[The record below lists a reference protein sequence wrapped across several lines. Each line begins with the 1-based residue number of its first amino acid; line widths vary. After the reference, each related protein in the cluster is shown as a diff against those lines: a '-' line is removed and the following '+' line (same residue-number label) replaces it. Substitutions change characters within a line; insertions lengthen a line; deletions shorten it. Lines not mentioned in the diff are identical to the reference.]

1 MRIAQIAPMY
11 EAVPPRLYGGTE
23 RVVAHL
29 TDALVRQGHE
39 VTLFFPRQMPER
51 PQHSSLPGRN
61 RCGSIRASSSRTWLV
76 IYRCCTQC
84 AAGRDRFDVLHF
96 HIDMLHFP
104 IFEESADTVKAPF
117 LQAAPSAAG

>member
-51 PQHSSLPGRN
+51 LQHSSLPGRN

-76 IYRCCTQC
+76 IYLCCTQC

-96 HIDMLHFP
+96 HIDMFP